1 MSGDYAQGIEWG
13 LKARHASPDLSLVF
27 NGLALNYAAAGQIEE
42 AREAIA
48 AMQRISPEY
57 LSERLGGASHYKR
70 AEDLEKV
77 TRFLRIAA
85 GVDQA

>member
-1 MSGDYAQGIEWG
+1 MI
-13 LKARHASPDLSLVF
+13 F

-48 AMQRISPEY
+48 AMQRLSPEY
-57 LSERLGGASHYKR
+57 LSQRLGGASTYKR
-70 AEDLEKV
+70 AEDRERV

-85 GVDQA
+85 GIDQA